1 MKTTPHLLQ
10 QAGVTSREGIS
21 AMSDSTGTLVPFNYG
36 EAQVRVVTI
45 DGEPWFVLA
54 DLCRVLSLT
63 NPSMVADRIEADA
76 LSTAEVTDAIGRKQ
90 SARIVSEPGMYEV
103 IFLSRKPEAREFK
116 RWITGTV
123 LPEIRRTGSYGTP
136 AFDPASLSRQE
147 ILRLALNAE
156 EERLALE
163 TENKVLAP
171 KAEAYDDFLDATG
184 KYGVGAVAK
193 MLGSSQNKLFR
204 DLRNA
209 GVFIAKGP
217 MRNTPYQ
224 KYMHHFEV
232 KAHTFDR
239 SNGEQGTSYTTY
251 VQPSGIDFIRRKLGL
266 MSIDPLPMS
275 EAVAS

>member
-1 MKTTPHLLQ
+1 
-10 QAGVTSREGIS
+10 
-21 AMSDSTGTLVPFNYG
+21 MSEHHATGTLVPFNYG
-36 EAQVRVVTI
+36 DAQVRVVSI
-45 DGEPWFVLA
+45 EGEPWFVLA
-54 DLCRVLSLT
+54 DLCRVLGLT
-63 NPSMVADRIEADA
+63 RGPSQIAERLDDGVRQTYPIRDA
-76 LSTAEVTDAIGRKQ
+76 LGRHQ
-90 SARIVSEPGMYEV
+90 NATVVSEAGMYEV
-103 IFLSRKPEAREFK
+103 VIRSDKPEAAAFR

-123 LPEIRRTGSYGTP
+123 LPEIRRTGSYGAP

-163 TENKVLAP
+163 AENKVLAP

-232 KAHTFDR
+232 KAHTFER

-251 VQPSGIDFIRRKLGL
+251 VQPSGIAFIQRKLGL
-266 MSIDPLPMS
+266 LAIDPLPMS

>member
-1 MKTTPHLLQ
+1 MPLMGYGSDWRNLLT
-10 QAGVTSREGIS
+10 AVDRAKATAANTGDDPVALFVGVTEKTSGRPREDFHLARFAAYLV
-21 AMSDSTGTLVPFNYG
+21 AMNGDP
-36 EAQVRVVTI
+36 
-45 DGEPWFVLA
+45 
-54 DLCRVLSLT
+54 
-63 NPSMVADRIEADA
+63 
-76 LSTAEVTDAIGRKQ
+76 
-90 SARIVSEPGMYEV
+90 
-103 IFLSRKPEAREFK
+103 RKPETAAAQAYFAVRTREAE
-116 RWITGTV
+116 T
-123 LPEIRRTGSYGTP
+123 LP

-163 TENKVLAP
+163 AENKALAP

-232 KAHTFDR
+232 KAHTFER

-251 VQPSGIDFIRRKLGL
+251 VQPSGIAFIQRKLGL
-266 MSIDPLPMS
+266 LAIDPLPMS